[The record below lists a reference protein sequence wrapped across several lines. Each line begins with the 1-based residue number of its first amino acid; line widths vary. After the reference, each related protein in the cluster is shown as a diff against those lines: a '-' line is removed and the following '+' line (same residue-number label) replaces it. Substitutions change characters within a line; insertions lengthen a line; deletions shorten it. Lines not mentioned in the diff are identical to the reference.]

1 MYDGIITPE
10 ILKEVTQSVTA
21 IFQLPQPIQN
31 SVVTAYVSS
40 LNWAFVV
47 IVPACGL
54 ASFFGLFVRN
64 LNLKGNLTASQGVIE
79 EPSSDEETATGG
91 TPTKI

>member
-1 MYDGIITPE
+1 MDDAIITPE
-10 ILKEVTQSVTA
+10 IFKQVTQSVTV

-64 LNLKGNLTASQGVIE
+64 LNLKGDLTASEADIE
-79 EPSSDEETATGG
+79 QPSLDEETATAG
-91 TPTKI
+91 TRTKT

>member
-1 MYDGIITPE
+1 MYDGILTPE
-10 ILKEVTQSVTA
+10 ILKQVTQSVTV

-64 LNLKGNLTASQGVIE
+64 RNLKGDLTASEGDIE
-79 EPSSDEETATGG
+79 QPSSDKEIG
-91 TPTKI
+91 TPAKM

>member
-1 MYDGIITPE
+1 MYNAILTPE
-10 ILKEVTQSVTA
+10 ILKQVTQSVTV

-64 LNLKGNLTASQGVIE
+64 LNLKGDLAGDIE
-79 EPSSDEETATGG
+79 EPSSGEAVTTPG
-91 TPTKI
+91 TP